1 MKNIYLKSHIHKI
14 IQNDLQN
21 NMLNHSYML
30 ISTDKLLINEFAR
43 LVAQEI
49 MCEQNCGV
57 CPTCLKI
64 QNHNHSDVIE
74 YPQNDKG
81 IMSADADKIVD
92 DSYILPMEGDRKVY
106 ILHNFD
112 ESNIVVQN
120 KLLKTIEEPSKSV
133 VFLITCSNDS
143 LVLPTIRSRCKKLT
157 EPVLDEGQIVEYLMQ
172 NHNLE
177 GDNANKIA
185 KISDGNLTLAVSY
198 ATDSKLLDM
207 RNLAVEILTSM
218 QNSGDVLK
226 YSVAVQ
232 KYKGAIETFLNVM
245 LDVFHS
251 SLRERMKG
259 RVTTLYNEKSTVGAM
274 RVIENAI
281 KKIKS
286 NCNTNSVV
294 EGVLLGILEERYKC
308 QK

>member
-120 KLLKTIEEPSKSV
+120 KLLKTVEEPSKSV

-157 EPVLDEGQIVEYLMQ
+157 EPVLDEGQIVEYLIQ

-177 GDNANKIA
+177 KDAAVKIA
-185 KISDGNLTLAVSY
+185 KISDGNVTLAVSY

-232 KYKGAIETFLNVM
+232 KYKGAIEIFLNVM

-259 RVTTLYNEKSTVGAM
+259 RVTTLYNEKATVGAM

>member
-259 RVTTLYNEKSTVGAM
+259 RVTTLYNEKATVGAM